1 MKIAFV
7 YTTPVEDRWDA
18 LDVLRGVAIFFMVLG
33 NFLAGFNILPSWL
46 WHAPWN
52 GFTIADLGVP
62 IFLLAI
68 GISYQLSFSKR
79 ITKNGVVATIFHFV
93 IRYLTL
99 FAFGFGG
106 YLLVM
111 GKIQW
116 EALQTIGAVGLF
128 ALGFMFIKPWLR
140 IIIAPVLII
149 IYQVTI
155 HHGATAWVM
164 DFAKTGLGGP
174 YATFSWGF
182 VLLFGSA
189 LASWVNKRK
198 EQMTSILGFWAV
210 ILAII
215 GLLLSL
221 IIPFNKHL
229 VSISYIMLTTGIA
242 VGGLL
247 LFHAITSIWHQ
258 HIPVFDAIGRNAL
271 VCYITS
277 QLLSVIADKFLP
289 ENVSITIL
297 LICAIVVLLIC
308 IALARLLDTQK
319 LYIRL

>member
-7 YTTPVEDRWDA
+7 YTAPVQDRWDA

-62 IFLLAI
+62 IFLFAI
-68 GISYQLSFSKR
+68 GISYQLSFTKR
-79 ITKNGVVATIFHFV
+79 ITQYGKLATIFHFLK
-93 IRYLTL
+93 RYLTL

-111 GKIQW
+111 GEIQW
-116 EALQTIGAVGLF
+116 EMLQTIGAVGLL
-128 ALGFMFIKPWLR
+128 ALGFMFIKPSIR
-140 IIIAPVLII
+140 IIIALVIII
-149 IYQVTI
+149 IYQFTI
-155 HHGATAWVM
+155 LNGAKHWVM
-164 DFAKTGLGGP
+164 GFAETGLGGP

-189 LASWVNKRK
+189 LASWVQKREEK
-198 EQMTSILGFWAV
+198 VISILVFWTV
-210 ILAII
+210 VFVVI
-215 GLLLSL
+215 GLVLSL

-242 VGGLL
+242 VAGLL
-247 LFHAITSIWHQ
+247 LFHMITRVWHQ
-258 HIPVFDAIGRNAL
+258 KIPVFDSIGRNAL

-277 QLLSVIADKFLP
+277 QILSVIADKFLP
-289 ENVSITIL
+289 KNVSILMLLICAVIIL
-297 LICAIVVLLIC
+297 LICII
-308 IALARLLDTQK
+308 LARLLDIKK

>member
-1 MKIAFV
+1 
-7 YTTPVEDRWDA
+7 
-18 LDVLRGVAIFFMVLG
+18 MVLG

-52 GFTIADLGVP
+52 GFSVADLGVP

-68 GISYQLSFSKR
+68 GASYQLSFSKR
-79 ITKNGVVATIFHFV
+79 IIQNGKLATIFHFV

-116 EALQTIGAVGLF
+116 EALQMIGAVGLF
-128 ALGFMFIKPWLR
+128 ALGFMFIMPSLR
-140 IIIAPVLII
+140 IIIALMFII
-149 IYQVTI
+149 IYQTTI
-155 HHGATAWVM
+155 HNGAKPWVM

-198 EQMTSILGFWAV
+198 EQMTSILIFWTAV
-210 ILAII
+210 LVVI
-215 GLLLSL
+215 GLLLSPV
-221 IIPFNKHL
+221 IPFNKHL
-229 VSISYIMLTTGIA
+229 VSLSYIMLTTGIA
-242 VGGLL
+242 VAGLL

-258 HIPVFDAIGRNAL
+258 DIPIFDSIGRNAL

-289 ENVSITIL
+289 DNVGILIL
-297 LICAIVVLLIC
+297 LICAIAVLLIC
-308 IALARLLDTQK
+308 ITLARLLDTKK

>member
-7 YTTPVEDRWDA
+7 YTAPVEDRWDA

-62 IFLLAI
+62 IFLFAI

-79 ITKNGVVATIFHFV
+79 IIQNGKLATIFHFLK
-93 IRYLTL
+93 RYLTL

-116 EALQTIGAVGLF
+116 EVLQTIGAVGLL
-128 ALGFMFIKPWLR
+128 ALGFMFIKPSLR
-140 IIIAPVLII
+140 IIIALVII
-149 IYQVTI
+149 ISYQITI
-155 HHGATAWVM
+155 LNAAKQWVM
-164 DFAKTGLGGP
+164 SFAETGLGGP

-189 LASWVNKRK
+189 LAIWVKQK
-198 EQMTSILGFWAV
+198 QEKIVTTLIFWTLSLV
-210 ILAII
+210 VI

-221 IIPFNKHL
+221 VIPFNKHL
-229 VSISYIMLTTGIA
+229 VSISYIMLTTGIGIA
-242 VGGLL
+242 GLL
-247 LFHAITSIWHQ
+247 LFHAITKIWHQ
-258 HIPVFDAIGRNAL
+258 KIPIFDSIGRNAL

-289 ENVSITIL
+289 QNINILVL
-297 LICAIVVLLIC
+297 LICAVIILLIC
-308 IALARLLDTQK
+308 IAIARLLDTKK